1 MLVTAFTNQSKQSVI
16 YKIMLCIRTLSYLYQ
31 RLIKELKA
39 MLKPTLYK
47 EKSIPQ
53 RITISKNIFL
63 EVLVRAYERLLPLLW
78 R

>member
-63 EVLVRAYERLLPLLW
+63 EVLVRAYERLLHLLW